1 MSDTPPKV
9 GMPVEHEYKR
19 LKQFNIQVRKYPGG
33 ETLYVAFED
42 LKKALEAHGPG
53 LSRKFHDL
61 FGCQTMGILGPYP
74 HDVEAVLEVLT
85 SGQRTGT
92 QLWFD

>member
-1 MSDTPPKV
+1 MNETLKQGTPV
-9 GMPVEHEYKR
+9 DHEYKR
-19 LKQFNIQVRKYPGG
+19 LKQFNIPVRKYPGG

-42 LKKALEAHGPG
+42 LKKSLAAHGPKA
-53 LSRKFHDL
+53 SERFHEL
-61 FGCQTMGILGPYP
+61 FGCQTMCDLGPYP

-92 QLWFD
+92 QLWLD